1 MTWSSGERLYQ
12 LLPAIYR
19 IRDHEQGQPLRAL
32 FSIIETEFEN
42 LEADIEGLYEDWF
55 IETCADWVVP
65 YIGDLV
71 GNRPLHE
78 VIQRRRADVAKT
90 LYYRRRK
97 GKLAVIEELARD
109 VTGWGAH
116 AVEFFQL
123 LGWTQNLNHLRF
135 QPAPNPDARFP
146 NAVDRVGTVNL
157 RSMDALDRL
166 DGPFDTITHAVD
178 VRPPSSMEGWHNIRN
193 IGLFLWRL
201 QHYTLENVPARVST
215 AHTYGFHF
223 HPYRNPAPLF
233 NDPLREGEEFG
244 LTEEIHVAGPIRPLA
259 FREDVTR
266 FYAPDRGLFIVKD
279 GTPVPPADVICKNL
293 GDWDPPPAG
302 KVAIDVRRSRLAF
315 APGEEPASAP
325 LVTFTYGFSADI
337 GGGPYDRLET
347 LSQPDPA
354 PLLLTVAKGTPLS
367 TLQLALGEW
376 NAQGQPPCLIQITD
390 NGVYGGNLDILL
402 PAGGWLAIEA
412 ENGLRPTIRPVG
424 ISSLTAPTEG
434 AELILNGLSV
444 EGSFQL
450 NGALKLDLRHCTLVP
465 GRWLT
470 DDGEPAFP
478 EQDSLTAA
486 TPDPEMTVSIS
497 HCILGP
503 IRLPDTIENLTIQD
517 SILHAPIVGTE
528 NRPAIAADDTGTVPG
543 PPATLV
549 RCTVFGPVHVR
560 ELTASEVI
568 FVHRVWA
575 QRRQVGCV
583 RFSYLPPGSATPR
596 RYRCQPDLALTRRAE
611 ALGLSV
617 SLLPADERNLILAR
631 VRPEFTAE
639 RFGDP
644 AYAQLSLG
652 CAIEIAAGAEDG
664 AEMGAF
670 NLLKNPQREANLRIR
685 LDEYL
690 PFGLKPGLIYVT

>member
-12 LLPAIYR
+12 QLPAIYR
-19 IRDHEQGQPLRAL
+19 LRDHEQGQPLRAL
-32 FSIIETEFEN
+32 MSILETELEN
-42 LEADIEGLYEDWF
+42 MEVDIEGLYEDWF
-55 IETCADWVVP
+55 IETCANWVVP

-78 VIQRRRADVAKT
+78 VIQRQRADVAKT

-123 LGWTQNLNHLRF
+123 LGWTQNLNHLRY
-135 QPAPNPDARFP
+135 QMSPNPDTRFP
-146 NAVDRVGTVNL
+146 NAMDRVGTVNL
-157 RSMDALDRL
+157 RNLDALDRL
-166 DGPFDTITHAVD
+166 DGPFDTLTHTVD
-178 VRPPSSMEGWHNIRN
+178 VRPPSSMEGWHNLRN
-193 IGLFLWRL
+193 IGIFLWRL
-201 QHYTLENVPARVST
+201 QHYTLENVPARHAT
-215 AHTYGFHF
+215 ANTYGYHF

-233 NDPLREGEEFG
+233 NDPLREGKEFG
-244 LTEEIHVAGPIRPLA
+244 LTEEIHVAGPIRPLS
-259 FREDVTR
+259 FREDVSR
-266 FYAPDRGLFIVKD
+266 FYGADRGLLIIKD
-279 GTPVPPADVICKNL
+279 GITVPATDIICQNL
-293 GDWDPPPAG
+293 SDWNAPPAG
-302 KVAIDVRRSRLAF
+302 KVAIDVRHARLAF
-315 APGEEPASAP
+315 APGEEPASPP
-325 LVTFTYGFSADI
+325 LVTFTYGFSADL
-337 GGGPYDRLET
+337 GGGPYDRQDT

-376 NAQGQPPCLIQITD
+376 ELQGKPPCQIRIAD
-390 NGVYGGNLDILL
+390 NGIYGGNLDILL
-402 PAGGWLAIEA
+402 PANGWLAVEA

-424 ISSLTAPTEG
+424 LSSLTAPDEG
-434 AELILNGLSV
+434 AELTLNGLSV
-444 EGSFQL
+444 EGGFQL

-470 DDGEPAFP
+470 DDGKPAFP
-478 EQDSLTAA
+478 DEDSLKVGTVH
-486 TPDPEMTVSIS
+486 PEMTVTASK
-497 HCILGP
+497 CILGP

-517 SILHAPIVGTE
+517 SILDAPMVGLAH
-528 NRPAIAADDTGTVPG
+528 RPALAADDTGNLPG
-543 PPATLV
+543 PPTTLM

-575 QRRQVGCV
+575 QRRQTGCV

-596 RYRCQPDLALTRRAE
+596 RYRCQPDLALSSRAD

-617 SLLPADERNLILAR
+617 LPPDERTLILSR
-631 VRPEFTAE
+631 VRPEFTSE
-639 RFGDP
+639 RFGAP
-644 AYAQLSLG
+644 AYAQLHLG
-652 CAIEIAAGAEDG
+652 CAAEITTGADDG

-690 PFGLKPGLIYVT
+690 PFGLNPGLIYVT